1 MCQIRFPYSVAFD
14 CCSREKTGSGAEL
27 AAAIHSLKR
36 LSPQPRCLKVNVADL
51 AVAVAV
57 ASAVTAA
64 VAVAVATVAVAAAV
78 AVAATVARRSGCPSP
93 SSAAS

>member
-57 ASAVTAA
+57 A
-64 VAVAVATVAVAAAV
+64 TVAVVAAV